1 MSVPRRP
8 SPPPA
13 PPSVTYEIRFHPA
26 VRADLE
32 AIARLIARAA
42 GRAAAERRLAE
53 IEAAVRSLAVTPH
66 KGTIRDAIAPRLRA
80 IPAGRR
86 GVVAFTVDD
95 DARCVRVHAI
105 TWAGGD
111 WIGRTLRRRPE

>member
-1 MSVPRRP
+1 M
-8 SPPPA
+8 
-13 PPSVTYEIRFHPA
+13 TYEIRFHPA

-95 DARCVRVHAI
+95 DARSRARARDHL
-105 TWAGGD
+105 G
-111 WIGRTLRRRPE
+111 RRRLDRPDAPPPPGVRR